1 MSEYLP
7 KVKFLGTNIKVE
19 LDLSNYATRVE
30 FKDEVTKKTE
40 YNELLTKVNN
50 NRQQRVSFQKKM
62 ITTKILV
69 KLEIKYIIIIILHK
83 LLLNNFTMRLNQANL
98 TSQNDI
104 ANFVNKQILIINS
117 KIALY
122 IV

>member
-7 KVKFLGTNIKVE
+7 KVKFLERNIKVE

-50 NRQQRVSFQKKM
+50 NRQQRFSFKKKM
-62 ITTKILV
+62 ITTQILV

>member
-50 NRQQRVSFQKKM
+50 NRQQEFSFKKKM
-62 ITTKILV
+62 ITTQKLV

>member
-1 MSEYLP
+1 MNYLQ
-7 KVKFLGTNIKVE
+7 KSIITGSS
-19 LDLSNYATRVE
+19 DLVL
-30 FKDEVTKKTE
+30 K
-40 YNELLTKVNN
+40 
-50 NRQQRVSFQKKM
+50 KKM
-62 ITTKILV
+62 ITTQILV

>member
-1 MSEYLP
+1 MNYLQ
-7 KVKFLGTNIKVE
+7 KSIITGSS
-19 LDLSNYATRVE
+19 DLVL
-30 FKDEVTKKTE
+30 K
-40 YNELLTKVNN
+40 
-50 NRQQRVSFQKKM
+50 KKM
-62 ITTKILV
+62 ITTQKLV

>member
-1 MSEYLP
+1 
-7 KVKFLGTNIKVE
+7 
-19 LDLSNYATRVE
+19 
-30 FKDEVTKKTE
+30 
-40 YNELLTKVNN
+40 
-50 NRQQRVSFQKKM
+50 M

>member
-1 MSEYLP
+1 
-7 KVKFLGTNIKVE
+7 
-19 LDLSNYATRVE
+19 
-30 FKDEVTKKTE
+30 
-40 YNELLTKVNN
+40 
-50 NRQQRVSFQKKM
+50 M
-62 ITTKILV
+62 ITTQILV